1 MKALEIILGKK
12 AGAEDLKKAVEKA
25 PKDAED
31 VYLNKALKT
40 EDALVLLNHF
50 KELKEL
56 RLPPTY
62 YSQTGKEVREALE
75 EAGVKVAVEKKRG
88 RPERTGL
95 KERARELKAKGRTAK
110 EASEELKAPLRTV
123 YYYYK
128 AKKAGLKTL
137 TR

>member
-1 MKALEIILGKK
+1 MKALNIILGKK

-25 PKDAED
+25 TKDTGS
-31 VYLNKALKT
+31 VYLNKALKA
-40 EDALVLLNHF
+40 EDALTLLNHF
-50 KELKEL
+50 TELKEV

-62 YSQTGKEVREALE
+62 YSQTGKDVKDALE

-88 RPERTGL
+88 RPERADL
-95 KERARELKAKGRTAK
+95 KERALELKAKGRTAK

-123 YYYYK
+123 YHYFK
-128 AKKAGLKTL
+128 AKKAGLKTV